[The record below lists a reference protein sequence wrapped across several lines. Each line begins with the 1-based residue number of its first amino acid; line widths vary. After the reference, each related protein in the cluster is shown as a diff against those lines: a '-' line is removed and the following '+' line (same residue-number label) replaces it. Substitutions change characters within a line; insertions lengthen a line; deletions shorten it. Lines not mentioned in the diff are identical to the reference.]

1 MTGGRVV
8 VLGPTGRNFAAGMSG
23 GLAFVLDES
32 GDFRRRVNP
41 TLLDQL
47 EPLDEGDAIEVRD
60 LVAEHV
66 KRTGSPVGRRV
77 LDEWDALLGK
87 FVKVFPADYK
97 RVLAELAR
105 QEAEAA
111 EGKALALHHDHPDST
126 GGEGFVTTETEDD
139 VHMPSH
145 DEAAAARAEEV
156 GADG

>member
-1 MTGGRVV
+1 
-8 VLGPTGRNFAAGMSG
+8 MSG

-41 TLLDQL
+41 TMLDQL
-47 EPLDEGDAIEVRD
+47 EPLDEADAIEVRD

-66 KRTGSPVGRRV
+66 ERTGSPVGRRV
-77 LDEWDALLGK
+77 LDDWDALLPR

-97 RVLAELAR
+97 RVLAELAAA
-105 QEAEAA
+105 EAEA
-111 EGKALALHHDHPDST
+111 GRALASHHDHPDST

-139 VHMPSH
+139 VHMPSD
-145 DEAAAARAEEV
+145 DEAAAETAEEV